1 MHTWMLKILALFL
14 ALTLAAAA
22 CGNDDSTSADQP
34 GDDVAGEPADVSRAM
49 MWPANRRAPAY

>member
-34 GDDVAGEPADVSRAM
+34 GDDVAAGR
-49 MWPANRRAPAY
+49 